1 MVTDQSVQLNIV
13 ITITVIITA
22 IIIIAYIH
30 GLPCDEAMLRYIMY
44 EPASPHCE
52 HKMASK

>member
-30 GLPCDEAMLRYIMY
+30 GLPCDEAMLMY